1 MVPLPDYAA
10 ALETGYARAR
20 QLAKARKQR
29 DFVDAIDKM
38 AVASGEKT
46 NRNLAL
52 LFADQNRNLPRTLAL
67 VESEIAVRPD
77 VYTYDALSWVLFKL
91 RRLEEAAK
99 ASGKALELG
108 TPEPS
113 FYEHAAQIAAARGD
127 AAAATTYRAKV
138 KALNPL

>member
-67 VESEIAVRPD
+67 VESEIAVRTD
-77 VYTYDALSWVLFKL
+77 VYTYDALSWLLFKF
-91 RRLEEAAK
+91 RTCRTDC
-99 ASGKALELG
+99 SG
-108 TPEPS
+108 
-113 FYEHAAQIAAARGD
+113 ARGCNGS
-127 AAAATTYRAKV
+127 RPV
-138 KALNPL
+138 SRGS